1 MVSGTILT
9 FRLVARPLCTQ
20 PLCETTVTMFGRR
33 PALLAPRQRWRPCC
47 FPGSVPFMTS
57 RPLRLPVPPSSASR
71 HRAPRGGSDRPI
83 AGPNSLE
90 EIADPSYRH
99 RWSRSATG
107 RAIAKNRPLSSK
119 RGTARFE
126 LRRPRFTKFCHGLHP
141 SINACYETGVGSSE
155 GCPGFAP
162 RNRGVL
168 GKAAP
173 VRVGEE

>member
-1 MVSGTILT
+1 VVSGTILT

-99 RWSRSATG
+99 RWSKIDHWSGDCEKPA
-107 RAIAKNRPLSSK
+107 PLV
-119 RGTARFE
+119 
-126 LRRPRFTKFCHGLHP
+126 
-141 SINACYETGVGSSE
+141 ETRDRE
-155 GCPGFAP
+155 
-162 RNRGVL
+162 
-168 GKAAP
+168 
-173 VRVGEE
+173 VRVTPAKVHEVLPWVASFNQRMLRDGCWIVRGMSGVRAAK